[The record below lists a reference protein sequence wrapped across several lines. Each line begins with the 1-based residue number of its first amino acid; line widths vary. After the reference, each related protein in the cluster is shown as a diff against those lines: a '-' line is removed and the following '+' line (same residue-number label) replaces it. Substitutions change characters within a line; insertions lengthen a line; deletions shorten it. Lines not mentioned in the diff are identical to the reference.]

1 MNKKVLIVEDIHSIG
16 LAISDLLRENFT
28 VFSASCYDE
37 ALEILT
43 EKKIEL
49 LITDIKMPGKSG
61 LDLIQYTRKYFP
73 DTQYALITAYN
84 INDYI
89 HFARE
94 YSVWNII
101 PKYSSLDL
109 DYIHVMVKKLLFN
122 DIFGID
128 KYFPDI
134 TIQEASDKIFEG
146 PTNKTLL
153 YRTIKSDKERV
164 HYCERIGKAMVEK
177 GAPKIIHQIIE
188 ELTSNA
194 MIRAPRDSQGNSK
207 YQYELPSRDLIISL
221 ENITLSLGDY
231 FDIGYGIYND
241 TFLVTTRDNFGA
253 LKKEEILLRLDRH
266 TKIDPE
272 TNLPFG
278 VNDSHGRGLFICREV
293 SDQIIFNIHRNR
305 KTEVISL
312 VDNKENNVFKSLSIF
327 ELE

>member
-1 MNKKVLIVEDIHSIG
+1 MKKRILIVEDIHSIR
-16 LAISDLLRENFT
+16 LAISDLLKPEFN
-28 VFSASCYDE
+28 VYSASCYEE

-43 EKKIEL
+43 EVKIEL

-61 LDLIQYTRKYFP
+61 LDLIQYTRNYFP

-89 HFARE
+89 HFAKE

-109 DYIHVMVKKLLFN
+109 DYIYVMVKKLLFN

-134 TIQEASDKIFEG
+134 SIQQASDKLFEV
-146 PTNKTLL
+146 PHNKTLL

-194 MIRAPRDSQGNSK
+194 MIRAPRDSKGNSK

-221 ENITLSLGDY
+221 ENITLSEVDY
-231 FDIGYGIYND
+231 FEIGYGIYND
-241 TFLVTTRDNFGA
+241 TFIVTTRDNFGA

-266 TKIDPE
+266 TKIDP
-272 TNLPFG
+272 TTKLPYG

-293 SDQIIFNIHRNR
+293 SDQIIFNIHRNSR
-305 KTEVISL
+305 TEVISI
-312 VDNKENNVFKSLSIF
+312 VDNKENNAFKSLSIF